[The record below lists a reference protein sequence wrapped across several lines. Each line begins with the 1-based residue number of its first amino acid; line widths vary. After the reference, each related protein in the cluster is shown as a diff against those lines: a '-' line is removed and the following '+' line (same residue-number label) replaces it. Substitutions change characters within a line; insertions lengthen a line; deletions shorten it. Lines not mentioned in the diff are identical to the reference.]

1 MEECFVRAYFVTRPM
16 LAVNFIYFHV
26 EFLFL
31 MVAKGLKCET
41 GTLSIINGLN
51 GQANFKKAKELVL
64 YFGSEQSTQEREET
78 LRVRMELLHVIPWL
92 LFLTSS
98 HLLST
103 MEAAKPTSGAPS
115 FPYPFITLDLEKAAA
130 RKYDYIIV
138 GGGTSACPLAA
149 TLSQNYTVLV
159 LERGGSPYGNPEI
172 ESGEYFGKPLMET
185 DKFTSIAQGFMT
197 EDGVQ
202 VDRARVLGGGTA
214 LNAGFYSRASRTYIQ
229 RMGWDEKLVNESF
242 LWVEKMNAFEP
253 DHLSRFSSA
262 LKDALLEVGI
272 RPDNGYT
279 VDHVEGTK
287 ISASTFD
294 NNGKRHTAADLLKNA
309 NPNNI
314 VVLLNATASRILFNS
329 SSGKLK
335 AQGVEFMNSV
345 SGGSYQALID
355 ESSCCSEVILSAG
368 SIGSPQLL
376 LLSGIGPSRDLRK
389 INIPVLKH
397 VPSVGQGIQD
407 NPRATIILQSPIPL
421 NTSSIQV
428 VGIMNSSANYIF
440 SSSFVQQTPSNGSGV
455 INSYGGVIFEKLA
468 YPLSRG
474 SLSLISKDP
483 RENPSVRY
491 NYYSNPQDLQKCV
504 QGVKVIAGICETN
517 SMKNFA
523 YNDKSSGT
531 SGLRFTGPSL
541 PKNKSDEV
549 ALGKFCMENINTM
562 WHFHG
567 GCDIGSVIDKRY
579 RLKGVDALRVV
590 DGSTFRDGPGTNP
603 QATTMMLGRYVGVKI
618 LRERGAST

>member
-1 MEECFVRAYFVTRPM
+1 MKMDF
-16 LAVNFIYFHV
+16 
-26 EFLFL
+26 
-31 MVAKGLKCET
+31 
-41 GTLSIINGLN
+41 
-51 GQANFKKAKELVL
+51 
-64 YFGSEQSTQEREET
+64 
-78 LRVRMELLHVIPWL
+78 LHVISWL
-92 LFLTSS
+92 LFFTTS
-98 HLLST
+98 HLFFS
-103 MEAAKPTSGAPS
+103 MEAATPTSGAES
-115 FPYPFITLDLEKAAA
+115 FPYTFMTLDSGKATS

-138 GGGTSACPLAA
+138 GGGTAACPLAA
-149 TLSQNYTVLV
+149 TLSQNYSVLV
-159 LERGGSPYGNPEI
+159 IERGGSPYGNPEI
-172 ESGEYFGKPLMET
+172 ESSEFFGKPLREA
-185 DKFTSIAQGFMT
+185 DKYASIAQGFMT

-202 VDRARVLGGGTA
+202 LDRARVLGGGTA

-253 DHLSRFSSA
+253 DRLSRWSQA
-262 LKDALLEVGI
+262 LKDALLEVGVK
-272 RPDNGYT
+272 PDNGFT

-294 NNGKRHTAADLLKNA
+294 NNGRRHTAADLLKNA

-314 VVLLNATASRILFNS
+314 VVLLNATVSRILFNS

-335 AQGVEFMNSV
+335 AEGVEFMNSIT
-345 SGGSYQALID
+345 GGSYQALID

-368 SIGSPQLL
+368 SIGSPHLL
-376 LLSGIGPSRDLRK
+376 LLSGIGPSKHLK
-389 INIPVLKH
+389 QFNIPVLKH

-407 NPRATIILQSPIPL
+407 NPRATIILQSPLPL

-428 VGIMNSSANYIF
+428 VGIVNNSELYVF
-440 SSSFVQQTPSNGSGV
+440 SSSFVQQIPSNGSNV
-455 INSYGGVIFEKLA
+455 ITEYGGVIFEKLA

-474 SLSLISKDP
+474 NLSLISKDP
-483 RENPSVRY
+483 RDNPSVRY

-504 QGVKVIAGICETN
+504 QGVKVIGSICETN

-531 SGLRFTGPSL
+531 SGLRFTGSPL

-603 QATTMMLGRYVGVKI
+603 QATTMMLGRYMGVKI
-618 LRERGAST
+618 LQERGAST